1 MKSPIK
7 SIYYIS
13 IIPFWQAGLLR
24 DHSFDIIRF
33 MIRMQDNPTCTA
45 IVTGICWERV
55 LLHLTVDLSP
65 LSDRVLPGIPV
76 FYAVDED
83 GRAGACFDILEQKDT
98 RFHLCINITNN
109 GTKRCIPAGY
119 FRIYVCEGE
128 QILAECEAA
137 PDVTPDLPQH
147 SRCFLY
153 GTKLHKSYA
162 VHFSVQEDNTRL
174 PLRMEVLNAEEAPS
188 TWLRR
193 ERLSL
198 SEMFAAYYL
207 DLRLYVS
214 RLYRVMCLFHRRERA
229 HTILFITEQS
239 ERLGGNL
246 TAIMD
251 RMYARGLD
259 RKYTIRTW
267 SRKKLRGDHNFV
279 KWVQLM
285 RILSRSGIIFADDH
299 VPTLDWLQLKSD
311 TLLIQTWHAGA
322 GFKSSGY
329 SRFGNP
335 GGPAPVS
342 AHRQYTYGLCGSR
355 KIAHFF
361 SEVWGIDTERV
372 LNTGMPRMDEYQ
384 DPEYRQ
390 KTTQAL
396 YERYPLCRD
405 KQVILFAP
413 TYRGMNV
420 ADACYPYELIDWE
433 RLDAVTGDHA
443 VVLFRMH
450 PWVNKPIS
458 IPERYAGKFIDVA
471 DYPGINDLFYITDLL
486 ITDYSSNIYEYSL
499 MRRPMLFYAFDEIQ
513 YSFSRGFHRP
523 YRESAPGKVCT
534 TFAELCD
541 AIAAQD
547 YEAEKVEAYVTH
559 HFDHFDSGACDRVI
573 DWLIEGELP
582 ADIRTAIAAREARTA
597 RMLEV
602 RFPVH
607 IERPR

>member
-1 MKSPIK
+1 MTETKELTATVTE
-7 SIYYIS
+7 IS
-13 IIPFWQAGLLR
+13 
-24 DHSFDIIRF
+24 
-33 MIRMQDNPTCTA
+33 
-45 IVTGICWERV
+45 WERV
-55 LLHLTVDLSP
+55 LLRIRVDLVP
-65 LSDRVLPGIPV
+65 LPGKHLPAAPE
-76 FYAVDED
+76 FYLVDEK
-83 GRAGACFDILEQKDT
+83 GFAGAYFDIEEASDHSFLL
-98 RFHLCINITNN
+98 RVNITNN
-109 GTKRCIPAGY
+109 GNRRVIPAGFY
-119 FRIYVCEGE
+119 RINVCEGDR
-128 QILAECEAA
+128 ILAEFDAA
-137 PDVTPDLPQH
+137 PEITPCFEER
-147 SRCFLY
+147 SRVFLY
-153 GTKLHKSYA
+153 GQKIHKSYG
-162 VHFSVQEDNTRL
+162 VSFFVLEDNSRL
-174 PLRMEVLNAEEAPS
+174 PFRMDIINAEEMPI
-188 TWLRR
+188 TWLRKDCI
-193 ERLSL
+193 SI
-198 SEMFAAYYL
+198 SKTFQHTFC
-207 DLRLYVS
+207 DLRVYVTWYYRILC
-214 RLYRVMCLFHRRERA
+214 RLFGRHRA
-229 HTILFITEQS
+229 TTILFINEQS
-239 ERLGGNL
+239 ERLGANL
-246 TAIMD
+246 TAIRD
-251 RMYARGLD
+251 RMQARGLD
-259 RKYTIRTW
+259 RKYTRLSW
-267 SRKKLRGDHNFV
+267 SHKKLRGQNNLRRWFSLIH
-279 KWVQLM
+279 
-285 RILSRSGIIFADDH
+285 ILARSGIVFVDDH
-299 VPTLDWLQLKSD
+299 VPTMDWLVLRPD
-311 TLLIQTWHAGA
+311 TTVIQTWHAGA

-329 SRFGNP
+329 SRFSNI
-335 GGPAPVS
+335 GGPPPLS

-413 TYRGMNV
+413 TYRGKNV
-420 ADACYPYELIDWE
+420 ADAYYPYELIDWE